1 MYRRSST
8 FRAAAD
14 GVVAFAG
21 PVAGGRYVSIDH
33 PDGVRT

>member
-1 MYRRSST
+1 MGSLIV
-8 FRAAAD
+8 AAHD

-21 PVAGGRYVSIDH
+21 PIAGNLFVSIDH